1 MAKKLKHGGK
11 RPGSGRKPVHPEGP
25 TAVLAVSVPAALIE
39 LLDLL
44 AEERGW
50 NRSEA
55 VTEAIRELLIS
66 AGHIKRR

>member
-1 MAKKLKHGGK
+1 M
-11 RPGSGRKPVHPEGP
+11 
-25 TAVLAVSVPAALIE
+25 AVSVPAALIE

>member
-1 MAKKLKHGGK
+1 MAKKRQHGGK
-11 RPGSGRKPVHPEGP
+11 RAGAGRKPIHPEGP
-25 TAVLAVSVPAALIE
+25 TVVLAASVPSSLVE

-44 AEERGW
+44 AANQGW

-55 VTEAIRELLIS
+55 VTEAIREMLIA